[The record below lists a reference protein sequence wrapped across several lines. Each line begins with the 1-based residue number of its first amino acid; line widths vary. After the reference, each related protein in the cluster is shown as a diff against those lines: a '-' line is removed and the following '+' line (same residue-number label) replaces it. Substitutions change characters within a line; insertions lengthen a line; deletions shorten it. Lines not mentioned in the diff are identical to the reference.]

1 MKGMLRF
8 VVTAFKRSFI
18 VVELN
23 RNMIEEKTE
32 NNDKLISKNTKFC
45 ENLHKKMYESRINI
59 VLSVLFEFSTKFIK
73 CSPKIFTKKH

>member
-32 NNDKLISKNTKFC
+32 NNDKLISKILN
-45 ENLHKKMYESRINI
+45 
-59 VLSVLFEFSTKFIK
+59 SVKTY
-73 CSPKIFTKKH
+73 TKKCMKVE